1 MIDDNVAR
9 LGLKHELLSQIGAL
23 SLQQALFPLKQ
34 ESIDTI
40 VQQLEKINPL
50 VNPLNISNLSCLSGN
65 WQLIYASNGTVV
77 TRPLASISDFF
88 GAIKIKRVW
97 QNLLV
102 QEPGKIAAINAAE
115 FELFLVG
122 QLQLSVDGVWKWEQ
136 DEQVAKVSF
145 DAFSWRATKLL
156 GISTQN
162 FPVLTLPIL
171 EFWRNEALWRTSY
184 LDSDIRIGRGV
195 TGNLFVF
202 QREESAN
209 FIGQI

>member
-9 LGLKHELLSQIGAL
+9 IGLKNKLLSQVEAL
-23 SLQQALFPLKQ
+23 SLQQALFPSKE
-34 ESIDTI
+34 ESIDAI
-40 VQQLEKINPL
+40 VQQLENINPL
-50 VNPLNISNLSCLSGN
+50 VNPLNISNLPCLSGN
-65 WQLIYASNGTVV
+65 WQLIYASNGTVL

-97 QNLLV
+97 QNLVV
-102 QEPGKIAAINAAE
+102 QEQRKIAATNAAE
-115 FELFLVG
+115 FELPLLG
-122 QLQLSVDGVWKWEQ
+122 QLQLSADGVWVWEQ

-145 DAFSWRATKLL
+145 NAFSLGATKLL
-156 GISTQN
+156 RISTQN

-184 LDSDIRIGRGV
+184 LDSDMRIGRGI

-202 QREESAN
+202 LRGELAH